1 MEGSAYYES
10 QSSFILGFHG
20 CDESTGMRILCNPQE
35 HLSPSEKT
43 YDWLGS
49 GIYFWEGSVARAWDW
64 AKAYHAAG
72 KIKTPFVLGA
82 VIDLKCCLD
91 LFDYGA
97 TAEIQEAHSS
107 LKKVMRKAGE
117 PMPKNKGGGGDKPAR
132 FLDRAVM
139 QTLHSMREGKNRAEY
154 DTVRGAFLEG
164 RAAYSGGGFRTH
176 THIQICVRNE
186 NCIKGYFKPIH
197 ATVR

>member
-1 MEGSAYYES
+1 MDGSAYYES

-20 CDESTGMRILCNPQE
+20 CDESVGMKILCNPQE
-35 HLSPSEKT
+35 HLSRSEKD

-49 GIYFWEGSVARAWDW
+49 GIYFWEGSVSRAWDW
-64 AKAYHAAG
+64 ANAYHQAG
-72 KIKTPFVLGA
+72 KIKKPFVLGA
-82 VIDLKCCLD
+82 VIDLKHCLD

-97 TAEIQEAHSS
+97 TAQIQKAYSS
-107 LKKVMRKAGE
+107 LEEVMNVVGE
-117 PMPKNKGGGGDKPAR
+117 PMPENKGRGDDKPAR

-139 QTLHSMREGKNRAEY
+139 QTLHGIRKEKKADEY
-154 DTVRGAFLEG
+154 DSVRGAFLEG
-164 RAAYSGGGFRTH
+164 ERVYPGAGFRTH

-197 ATVR
+197 ATER